1 MPKCLSNTKTI
12 LSLCDYTGNW
22 PSFYTAPEY
31 EVIRVDIKREGDVRL
46 YQYLSGKNIHG
57 ILCAPPC
64 TDFSGSGAQYWSA
77 KDSDG
82 RTLTSLAIV
91 DACLRMVAIYKPRF
105 WALENPVGRLRRWL
119 GAPRFVFNPCDFAG
133 WACDPEKDRYTK
145 KTCLWGE
152 FNPPTQDRRK
162 PIKVCPQGSWLMK
175 LGGKSERTKE
185 FRSVTPL
192 GFARAFYE
200 SNR

>member
-105 WALENPVGRLRRWL
+105 WALDSLGGRLRRCP
-119 GAPRFVFNPCDFAG
+119 GAPRRVLICVTLRAG
-133 WACDPEKDRYTK
+133 LVIQRRTEQKS
-145 KTCLWGE
+145 CLWGE